1 MNTHLETK
9 HLGWLLA
16 VVLAPAALAAGSD
29 EMQTVVPLPTEPPA
43 VAWLAPLPAPEPLA
57 EPEEQAQRTIRGMGG
72 SYLGVDVKEI
82 DVERAK
88 ALKLRD
94 EAGVE
99 LTRVAEESPAA
110 KAGLKAGDVVREFNG
125 QRVEGTEQFVRL
137 VRETPVGRSVKLL
150 VYRNGSTQT
159 IAATIGRR
167 PRYAYGPDMRSLDRE
182 MERLRDNME
191 RFHDFEVFIP
201 DTPHAYMS
209 WRSPRLGMEGE
220 SLEGQ
225 LADYFGVKEGVLV
238 RSVLKDTPAE
248 KAGLKAGDVVLK
260 VDGTVVS
267 TPNQI
272 SRALRGMT
280 ANKAFPLLVVR
291 NRKEMAMQVTLA
303 EIESG
308 QKRIPRSRAVQHRS
322 SDRF

>member
-1 MNTHLETK
+1 MKTHFAMK

-16 VVLAPAALAAGSD
+16 AALASA
-29 EMQTVVPLPTEPPA
+29 TWA
-43 VAWLAPLPAPEPLA
+43 AAPLPPP
-57 EPEEQAQRTIRGMGG
+57 EPEEQARRMVFKAMGG

-82 DVERAK
+82 DGERAK
-88 ALKLRD
+88 ALKLR
-94 EAGVE
+94 EESGVE
-99 LTRVAEESPAA
+99 LTRVAEDSPAA
-110 KAGLKAGDVVREFNG
+110 KAGLKAGDVVIEFNG

-137 VRETPVGRSVKLL
+137 VRETPVGRAVKLL
-150 VYRNGSTQT
+150 ISRDGNTQT
-159 IAATIGRR
+159 ISATIGKR
-167 PRYAYGPDMRSLDRE
+167 PGPAFGPDMSSLQRE
-182 MERLRDNME
+182 MEHLHDNME
-191 RFHDFEVFIP
+191 HFREFQIYIP

-260 VDGTVVS
+260 VEDTKVA

-272 SRALRGMT
+272 SGALRGMT
-280 ANKAFPLLVVR
+280 ANKTFPLLVMR
-291 NRKEMAMQVTLA
+291 NRREMALKVALGEVERGRPPA
-303 EIESG
+303 
-308 QKRIPRSRAVQHRS
+308 PRSRVVQHRS
-322 SDRF
+322 FDSF